1 MNEFERTK
9 RFLQLSERARRQLKT
24 ILDSV
29 RSEFSEDV
37 YLRVRREIF
46 DVFARI
52 ERFPESGQMV
62 SEPEAIR
69 RTTVA
74 KANSVYWVVNERE
87 VLVLAITRRGQNF
100 TIREVRGR

>member
-1 MNEFERTK
+1 MR
-9 RFLQLSERARRQLKT
+9 LSEPAKRQLKG

-46 DVFARI
+46 DVFTRI
-52 ERFPESGQMV
+52 EQFPESGQLV
-62 SEPEAIR
+62 SEPEMIR

-74 KANSVYWVVNERE
+74 KANNVYWVVTQRE

-100 TIREVRGR
+100 TVRQLHGQ